1 MKMKTTEQ
9 FIKEYYEK
17 FPEST
22 VEIVGE
28 YVGANKHIKCRCKVD
43 EYEWEACP
51 SDLLRGTGC
60 YQCSLRNKTVKHEDF
75 VKRMEEINPNIEF
88 LTKYKKN
95 MEKIK
100 CKCKIDGYEW
110 NVTPNKLL
118 LGRGCPKCGGKI
130 VDHDEFQ
137 KITYN
142 KYVKVLDKYEKIEK
156 PLLCQCLIN
165 PEHKWYTMSNNL
177 RQGTGCPICKK
188 SKGELRVKEV
198 LEENEI
204 KFTPQKYFE
213 DCKDKNPLPFD
224 FYLDDYNIA
233 IEYDGTQHYFP
244 TAFFTR
250 DEEAAKENFEYVK
263 SHDKIKTKYCE
274 DKGIKLIRI
283 PYWSFNKI
291 EEIIKSEVLG
301 K

>member
-1 MKMKTTEQ
+1 M
-9 FIKEYYEK
+9 
-17 FPEST
+17 
-22 VEIVGE
+22 
-28 YVGANKHIKCRCKVD
+28 
-43 EYEWEACP
+43 
-51 SDLLRGTGC
+51 
-60 YQCSLRNKTVKHEDF
+60 RNKTVKHEDF

-88 LTKYKKN
+88 LTEYKKN

-165 PEHKWYTMSNNL
+165 PEHKWYAMSNNL

-263 SHDKIKTKYCE
+263 AHDKIKTKYCE
-274 DKGIKLIRI
+274 DNGIKLIRI

-301 K
+301 G

>member
-28 YVGANKHIKCRCKVD
+28 YVGVHKHIKCRCKID
-43 EYEWEACP
+43 GNEWDSTP
-51 SDLLRGTGC
+51 HDLLRGNGC
-60 YQCSLRNKTVKHEDF
+60 YQCFIRRRICKHEDF
-75 VKRMEEINPNIEF
+75 VKRVEAMNPNIEF
-88 LTKYKKN
+88 LTEYKKN

-110 NVTPNKLL
+110 TTLPNRILN
-118 LGRGCPKCGGKI
+118 GQGCPKCGGKI
-130 VDHDEFQ
+130 IDPDEFQ
-137 KITYN
+137 KNTYN
-142 KYVKVLDKYEKIEK
+142 KYVKVLDKYEKMKK

-165 PEHKWYTMSNNL
+165 PEHKWYAMSNNL

-244 TAFFTR
+244 TAFFTG
-250 DEEAAKENFEYVK
+250 DEEAAKENLKYVK
-263 SHDKIKTKYCE
+263 AHDKIKTKYCE
-274 DKGIKLIRI
+274 DNGIKLIRI

-301 K
+301 G

>member
-1 MKMKTTEQ
+1 MK
-9 FIKEYYEK
+9 
-17 FPEST
+17 
-22 VEIVGE
+22 
-28 YVGANKHIKCRCKVD
+28 
-43 EYEWEACP
+43 
-51 SDLLRGTGC
+51 
-60 YQCSLRNKTVKHEDF
+60 
-75 VKRMEEINPNIEF
+75 
-88 LTKYKKN
+88 
-95 MEKIK
+95 
-100 CKCKIDGYEW
+100 
-110 NVTPNKLL
+110 
-118 LGRGCPKCGGKI
+118 
-130 VDHDEFQ
+130 
-137 KITYN
+137 
-142 KYVKVLDKYEKIEK
+142 K

-165 PEHKWYTMSNNL
+165 PEHKWYAMSNNL

-263 SHDKIKTKYCE
+263 SHDKIKTKYCK
-274 DKGIKLIRI
+274 DNGLKLIRI

-301 K
+301 G

>member
-1 MKMKTTEQ
+1 MKRKTTEQ

-51 SDLLRGTGC
+51 SDLLKGIGC

-88 LTKYKKN
+88 LTEYKKN

-165 PEHKWYTMSNNL
+165 PEHKWYAMSNNL

-198 LEENEI
+198 REENET

-274 DKGIKLIRI
+274 DNGIKLIRI

-291 EEIIKSEVLG
+291 EEIIKSEVLEG
-301 K
+301 